1 MAKKRMRKML
11 RNYFITGAIFIIPIW
26 ITVALVKALVNL
38 IMNTFSLLPP
48 AYQPR
53 TYIDFPG
60 FELLVALALIF
71 LLGLLTSN
79 ILGKKLVA
87 FSESLVAKIPV
98 VKTIYQGIKHLTTG
112 IFSDKKIF
120 QKAVLI
126 EFPIQGMTFIGFI
139 TGEDFSISPQ
149 NSGQRIYKIF
159 IPTTPNPTSGFFC
172 FAPENQIKPLD
183 LSVDEAFKLIIS
195 AGYADPQSF

>member
-1 MAKKRMRKML
+1 MAKKRLGKII
-11 RNYFITGAIFIIPIW
+11 RNYFITGAILIIPLW
-26 ITVALVKALVNL
+26 VTVALVKALVNL
-38 IMNTFSLLPP
+38 IMDTFALLPT

-53 TYIDFPG
+53 TYIAFPG

-71 LLGLLTSN
+71 LLGLLTN
-79 ILGKKLVA
+79 NFLGKKIVA
-87 FSESLVAKIPV
+87 FSESLVAKIPI
-98 VKTIYQGIKHLTTG
+98 VKTIYHGVKHLTTG

-139 TGEDFSISPQ
+139 TGEDFSISPR
-149 NSGQRIYKIF
+149 NSGQKIYKIF

-172 FAPENQIKPLD
+172 FAPENQVTPLN

-195 AGYADPQSF
+195 AGYADPRSS

>member
-1 MAKKRMRKML
+1 ML